1 MPRIVIAF
9 DGSDEARK
17 TLGALDWFDRDSL
30 AAVLVSVVDGPA
42 LDANGDAVSADP
54 EQMARAQ
61 DMTRKIAADLAPRGI
76 DVQVRIEVG
85 QPAEVVIA
93 VAREVSADL
102 IITGCRGLGLAQ
114 RLVFG
119 SVSSAI
125 LVDAPCPVLVVR

>member
-30 AAVLVSVVDGPA
+30 AAVLVCVVDGPA

-54 EQMARAQ
+54 EQIARAQ
-61 DMTRKIAADLAPRGI
+61 DMTREIAAGLAPRGI
-76 DVQVRIEVG
+76 DVQVRIAVG

-102 IITGCRGLGLAQ
+102 ILTGCRGLGLAQ

-125 LVDAPCPVLVVR
+125 LADAPCPVLVVR